1 MKRQLFIYYRV
12 PKADIALGLAC
23 AGQLLAALKVQGLGH
38 GELFQR
44 EEVDKP
50 YFTLM
55 EVITPASAHAEQ
67 IEEFTSTVQQ
77 LATTCFA
84 NLPNPP
90 GRHVEVFSRFAPQGC
105 E

>member
-1 MKRQLFIYYRV
+1 MTRQLFIYYRI
-12 PKADIALGLAC
+12 PKAEIALGLAC
-23 AGQLLAALKVQGLGH
+23 ARQLLGALKEQGIGH

-44 EEVDKP
+44 EEADKP

-67 IEEFTSTVQQ
+67 IEEFKIKVQQ
-77 LATTCFA
+77 LATASFA
-84 NLPNPP
+84 KLPNPP
-90 GRHVEVFSRFAPQGC
+90 GRHVEVFSSVAKQGC